1 MGENDAFPA
10 LHISMLKLRLHQLN
24 AVQQFMQVF
33 ILQKDCQENMSSIY
47 YCQSDRKT
55 KKTFHVIFV
64 RFTLNL

>member
-47 YCQSDRKT
+47 YCQSDRK
-55 KKTFHVIFV
+55 KKTKTKHFMLFLLGLH
-64 RFTLNL
+64 